1 MKTNF
6 IAKNRYKVLVV
17 SILVF
22 VLLLFGNVPAKE
34 SAQQQPLNTGR
45 YQALYLGVNNAGFH
59 IIMIVNTETGNVE
72 KRIFYVDTNDNQ
84 DIYNYVT
91 KETTMIT
98 RKGEK
103 VK

>member
-1 MKTNF
+1 MKTKFNVNSRCKLLVIS
-6 IAKNRYKVLVV
+6 IA
-17 SILVF
+17 VF
-22 VLLLFGNVPAKE
+22 VLLLSVNAPAGE
-34 SAQQQPLNTGR
+34 IPQQQLSTGK
-45 YQALYLGVNNAGFH
+45 YQALYLGVNSAGFH

-91 KETTMIT
+91 KEATTIT

>member
-1 MKTNF
+1 MKTKFNVNSRCKLLVIL
-6 IAKNRYKVLVV
+6 IA
-17 SILVF
+17 VF
-22 VLLLFGNVPAKE
+22 VLLLFGTAPAKDTT
-34 SAQQQPLNTGR
+34 QQQPLNAGR

-103 VK
+103 